1 MGLIFVDS
9 SVWVDWLNDRTTI
22 ETEVLRRI
30 ARGTDRIAIGDLVLA
45 EVLQGIGSDRRFEM
59 ARALLESFVPVR
71 VADHQVAI
79 AAARHYRALRVRGIT
94 VRKTIDTLIAT
105 RCILDGLALLYSDR
119 DFDPFVAH
127 CGLRSASGAP
137 LGDR

>member
-1 MGLIFVDS
+1 MILIDS
-9 SVWVDWLNDRTTI
+9 SVWIDAFRGI
-22 ETEVLRRI
+22 ETRQVAMLRNLIRDGGLATGDLI
-30 ARGTDRIAIGDLVLA
+30 LAELLQGCDTDREFAAVH
-45 EVLQGIGSDRRFEM
+45 
-59 ARALLESFVPVR
+59 RALTAVPVIDI
-71 VADHQVAI
+71 AGEEVAI
-79 AAARHYRALRVRGIT
+79 AAARHYRALRARGVT

-127 CGLRSASGAP
+127 CGLRSASDAP